1 VEKSEVKGGTMKK
14 ILVVL
19 TLLVVATNFTGC
31 GKQAET
37 VTQEQT
43 KIVKFD
49 SNPQGADVFVDNRI
63 IGQTPTEY
71 KLSIGTHN
79 ILIRKTGFNDYNETL
94 NVSNDKKEQEV
105 VVELKKELLRFG
117 ETIRFIDKPAIDI
130 SGDCPNLNFSGSG
143 IYLNDVYEISGYT
156 VLDSF
161 DIVFPSGKKVHF
173 DTEPTNEKDEG
184 GKEIRQFA
192 QKVTFDEIGE
202 YKVMHNGEIVTPS
215 VGGGTEY
222 KFKVLY
228 KAKIL
233 NGTTLGSL
241 NGNHKDDKT
250 VLLPIGESLNLGLLL
265 TDANGNIAKNKLI
278 GLGDLKTDNN
288 GIVTIKVETD
298 VTKES
303 PFVVYGDVICWT
315 CEYTTFDTN
324 GNFVKACFMQPDN
337 KGNLVESV
345 PPGIPKKINI
355 MKENGHIYVPFNCS
369 GLSLRDLGF
378 QGNVYLLFVHP
389 KNPSVIY
396 TNWSVSKDGGKTFE
410 NFGGG
415 LSFHAMAIDPNHPEV
430 VYGWIPQA
438 DSSSVIHGLVKS
450 KDYGMHFTKI
460 ADFEV
465 VMSIVVDPKN
475 SNKIYVT
482 TNDAILRT
490 TNGGKNWETF
500 FTCEAIPWINP
511 HNTDVILT
519 KGCNFAGTKDGG
531 KTWDNLNFFKD
542 RPREWNEPV
551 AFAFDPVNP
560 DVVYGI
566 TYSHIFKSEDNGSS
580 WAMPTSR
587 YFFNLWGIAID
598 QTNPGKI
605 YLDCTDGILVSEDS
619 GKTFANLVSPFSYTG
634 TDFANF
640 LSVDSTGS
648 VYVVLAGIPLKMN
661 AGENWLPL
669 NSNFIQSGPQWA
681 IANGVFYVDIKTIKS
696 DTVVVDINDN
706 NITFYRLYY
715 MGP

>member
-1 VEKSEVKGGTMKK
+1 MKK

-19 TLLVVATNFTGC
+19 MLLVVAINFTGC
-31 GKQAET
+31 GKQTET
-37 VTQEQT
+37 APQEQT
-43 KIVKFD
+43 KTVRFD
-49 SNPQGADVFVDNRI
+49 SNPQGADVFVDNQSIR
-63 IGQTPTEY
+63 QTPTEY

-79 ILIRKTGFNDYNETL
+79 ILIRKDGFEYYYETL
-94 NVSNDKKEQEV
+94 NVSNDKKGQEV

-117 ETIRFIDKPAIDI
+117 ETIRFIEPII
-130 SGDCPNLNFSGSG
+130 RFPEEGLSYSS
-143 IYLNDVYEISGYT
+143 IYLNYVDEVSGYT

-161 DIVFPSGKKVHF
+161 DIVFPAEKKIHF
-173 DTEPTNEKDEG
+173 DTESTGEKNAG
-184 GKEIRQFA
+184 GEDVRKFA

-215 VGGGTEY
+215 VGGGVEY
-222 KFKVLY
+222 KFEVLY

-241 NGNHKDDKT
+241 SGNHKDDNT
-250 VLLPIGESLNLGLLL
+250 VLLPIGESLNLKLLL
-265 TDANGNIAKNKLI
+265 TDANGNIARNKSI
-278 GLGDLKTDNN
+278 GLKDLKTDNN
-288 GIVTIKVETD
+288 GIVSIKVETD
-298 VTKES
+298 VTNES
-303 PFVVYGDVICWT
+303 PFVVYGDVVCWT
-315 CEYTTFDTN
+315 CEYTTFDIN
-324 GNFVKACFMQPDN
+324 GNLVKSCFMEPDS
-337 KGNLVESV
+337 KGNLVKFV

-355 MKENGHIYVPFNCS
+355 IKENGHIYVPFDCS

-378 QGNVYLLFVHP
+378 QGNVNLLFVHP
-389 KNPSVIY
+389 MNPSIIY
-396 TNWSVSKDGGKTFE
+396 TNSSVSKDGGKTFE
-410 NFGGG
+410 NFSGG
-415 LSFHAMAIDPNHPEV
+415 LSFQPIAIDPRHPEV

-460 ADFEV
+460 LDLKV
-465 VMSIVVDPKN
+465 VMSIVVDPEN

-490 TNGGKNWETF
+490 TNGGKSWETF
-500 FTCEAIPWINP
+500 FTCSAIPWINP
-511 HNTDVILT
+511 HNTNVILT
-519 KGCNFAGTKDGG
+519 TGCNFAGTKDGG

-587 YFFNLWGIAID
+587 YFFDLWGIAID

-605 YLDCTDGILVSEDS
+605 YLGCTDGVLVSEDS
-619 GKTFANLVSPFSYTG
+619 GKTFVTLTNPSSDMG
-634 TDFANF
+634 RDFATC
-640 LSVDSTGS
+640 LSVESKGT
-648 VYVVLAGIPLKMN
+648 VYAVLDGIPFKMSEI
-661 AGENWLPL
+661 GNWLPL
-669 NSNFIQSGPQWA
+669 NSRFIQSGPEWK
-681 IANGVFYVDIKTIKS
+681 IINGVFCVDVKTVAGKREDNES
-696 DTVVVDINDN
+696 SELNSQTAVMDINDD

-715 MGP
+715 VGP